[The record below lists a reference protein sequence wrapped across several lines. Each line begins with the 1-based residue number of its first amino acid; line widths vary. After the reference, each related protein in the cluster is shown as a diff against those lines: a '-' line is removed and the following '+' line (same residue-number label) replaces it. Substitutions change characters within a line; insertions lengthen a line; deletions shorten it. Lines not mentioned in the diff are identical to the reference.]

1 MRFSGSTEVAEFA
14 LAGGGYEEVD
24 GHPSKF
30 KASRG

>member
-1 MRFSGSTEVAEFA
+1 MRFNSGAEVAEFA
-14 LAGGGYEEVD
+14 LAGGGYVEVD